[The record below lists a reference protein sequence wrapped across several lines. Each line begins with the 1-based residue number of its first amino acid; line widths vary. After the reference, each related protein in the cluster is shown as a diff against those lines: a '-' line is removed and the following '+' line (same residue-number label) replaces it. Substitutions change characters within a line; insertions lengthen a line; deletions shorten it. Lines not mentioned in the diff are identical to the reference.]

1 MSSGTKTFCPKYTTS
16 FLLTLFSSSHF
27 RGTQSQGG
35 LRGGLLKS
43 WAGGC
48 LEDPRSLVFR
58 LKIGELML
66 AQ

>member
-1 MSSGTKTFCPKYTTS
+1 MSPGTKTFCPKYTTS

-35 LRGGLLKS
+35 LRGGLLK
-43 WAGGC
+43 AG
-48 LEDPRSLVFR
+48 LVAAWRARGHACFW
-58 LKIGELML
+58 LKVGELML